1 MKFLA
6 DENIDSPIVEKLR
19 SRGFDVLSVDEYRK
33 GISDDEVLRKAKDE
47 DRVILTFDS
56 DFSSVEQINAGAIRL
71 TSPDRYSVVAD
82 AVEKLVGSLDSED
95 VRDTVIEVSPSQYR

>member
-33 GISDDEVLRKAKDE
+33 GISGDEVLGKAKED
-47 DRVILTFDS
+47 DRVVPTFDS
-56 DFSSVEQINAGAIRL
+56 DFSSVEQANIG
-71 TSPDRYSVVAD
+71 
-82 AVEKLVGSLDSED
+82 
-95 VRDTVIEVSPSQYR
+95 VIS